1 MKWHNTKVLA
11 QYWRKT
17 VLGEKVYV
25 IKVHTYAKQQAKQIK
40 EDLSKLY
47 NCVVEVNNSPY
58 VYFDKNTGREYT
70 TNGLLSTFSVFLA
83 RKKETNTW
91 IKTVKILP

>member
-1 MKWHNTKVLA
+1 MKQHNTKVLA

-25 IKVHTYAKQQAKQIK
+25 IEVHTYTKQQAKQIR

-47 NCVVEVNNSPY
+47 NCVVEVNNSLY
-58 VYFDKNTGREYT
+58 ICFDEDTNREYAVA
-70 TNGLLSTFSVFLA
+70 GLRSTFFCFSGTEEGHKRLG
-83 RKKETNTW
+83 
-91 IKTVKILP
+91 